1 MIVLLSGEG
10 PTDFGQCNNA
20 QCSCAD
26 EDFQVGPMTVLLDQ
40 MLESRLRYSQRSIPG
55 GYHYVGEAGLKLREL
70 ARKNDSRKVSL
81 VGKKRDQETGY
92 FYINAWMLA
101 DIALQIESE
110 REDQVLA
117 VLFRD
122 CDGTRSTMS
131 EMWATKWD
139 AMVNGFNRAEFF
151 RGVPML
157 PKPTSEAWLLCM
169 AQNQPYQNCHK
180 LEDLPGNIESA
191 NHPKK
196 KLDAAFGAH
205 KSANELCEW
214 LDGNPIDEARASFM
228 PSFKAFKLELERAL
242 SEVIH

>member
-1 MIVLLSGEG
+1 MIVVLSGEG
-10 PTDFGQCNNA
+10 PTDLGQCNNA
-20 QCSCAD
+20 QGNCAD
-26 EDFQVGPMTVLLDQ
+26 GDFQIGPMTVLLDQ

-55 GYHYVGEAGLKLREL
+55 GYHYVGEAGLKDWEL
-70 ARKNDSRKVSL
+70 ARKRERRNVFL
-81 VGKKRDQETGY
+81 TGKKQAQETGY
-92 FYINAWMLA
+92 FRINASVLA
-101 DIALQIESE
+101 QIALQLEQSSG
-110 REDQVLA
+110 DQVIA

-122 CDGTRSTMS
+122 CDGTRSS
-131 EMWATKWD
+131 KAGLWAAKWKS
-139 AMVNGFNRAEFF
+139 MLNGFNRAEFS

-214 LDGNPIDEARASFM
+214 LNGNPIDEARASFM